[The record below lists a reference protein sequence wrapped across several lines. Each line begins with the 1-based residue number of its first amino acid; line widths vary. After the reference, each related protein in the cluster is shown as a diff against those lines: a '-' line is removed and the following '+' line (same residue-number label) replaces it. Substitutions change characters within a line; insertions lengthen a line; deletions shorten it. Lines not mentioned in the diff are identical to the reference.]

1 NDLMPARYAPALK
14 VRIREVPDLA
24 RSGSGRRR
32 RLGAYAE
39 AHGTEHGRGRPR
51 HGRGTRNRQGDRAAP
66 GPGRLCGGGQRYRRF
81 VGRGGRRD
89 RTGRRCGVG
98 KACCGV
104 EASDI
109 DDSSAGVV
117 AEIEQAGGVAAAKT
131 ADVADA
137 DQVAALLQFTLER
150 FGRLDAAVNNAGVGA
165 MPKRLAV
172 VSLAEWQRAIDVTLT
187 GTFLSMHAELA
198 HFDAQGA
205 GVVVNIASI
214 ASLMANPQ
222 LTPYGASKHGVASL
236 TTSAA
241 VEYAPRGIRI
251 NAVAPG
257 PIQTDALASLPEKE
271 RAEYAAKVPAQRLG
285 KPEEIAAA
293 TSWLLSDQ
301 AGFVSGVIL
310 PVDGGAQ
317 HVP

>member
-1 NDLMPARYAPALK
+1 MAAGAGWALTLNGMALNSRA
-14 VRIREVPDLA
+14 VALVTA
-24 RSGSGRRR
+24 
-32 RLGAYAE
+32 A
-39 AHGTEHGRGRPR
+39 GRGI
-51 HGRGTRNRQGDRAAP
+51 GRAIALHLAQDGYA
-66 GPGRLCGGGQRYRRF
+66 
-81 VGRGGRRD
+81 V
-89 RTGRRCGVG
+89 V
-98 KACCGV
+98 
-104 EASDI
+104 ASDI
-109 DDSSAGVV
+109 DDSSAEVA
-117 AEIEQAGGVAAAKT
+117 AEIEHAGGVAAAKT

-137 DQVAALLQFTLER
+137 DQVAALVQFTLER

-165 MPKRLAV
+165 MPKRLAQ
-172 VSLAEWQRAIDVTLT
+172 VSLTEWQRAIDVTLT

-198 HFDAQGA
+198 HFDTQGA
-205 GVVVNIASI
+205 GVIVNIASI
-214 ASLMANPQ
+214 ASLTANPQ

-257 PIQTDALASLPEKE
+257 PIETDALASLPEKE

-293 TSWLLSDQ
+293 TSWLLGDQ
-301 AGFVSGVIL
+301 AAFVTGVIL